1 MKKHDRWLKRKT
13 DRRPARLAAL
23 PAASANAVK
32 TGESRERLG
41 WLVAGVLVAALVA
54 TLVYKWWPTRSTD
67 AGDIPV
73 AKAAGSLPTD
83 FQDPPV
89 NDTDAPHGHVPKIAN
104 NAEESHGNTSK
115 AKPDAKGLP
124 DNFLDAFNDKDGA
137 SEKETDVKSL
147 SNPDL
152 EKRFQALTEISE
164 RLNALK
170 KQVATPGALSTEAQF
185 KQALVKRDRLLD
197 DYNRTADSLQKTVA
211 QARLAR
217 PKDAVPRW
225 LAGELL
231 MLVGGEPEEYSP
243 HLKYAIAQGL
253 DRPRLQASVALAHL
267 QANEFAAAYKTAAD
281 ALKRYNQDRYLW
293 QAFARIAFCTNHFD
307 EVIRQLDQAFPAGE
321 PGWAKAHRA
330 AAAAMLARWDV
341 EQKLRAADALANNL
355 PRVRLVIEHRQFGKG
370 KDAAGQSIASV
381 ESVGPR
387 EEVVLELFEDQAPNT
402 VANFLDLVTRKFY
415 DGTSFHLALPATIVA
430 GGDPLTKNSDPSDDG
445 AGGPGYVIADECK
458 SPAARSHF
466 RGSLSMVNTG
476 PRTAGSQFFLSLAP
490 SPEMNG
496 TFTVFGRVIQGQDAV
511 DRITRGR
518 TTRVL
523 GHYGKIIPG
532 DLLVRAEIIRK
543 RDHEY
548 KVLKLQP

>member
-23 PAASANAVK
+23 PAATANAEK
-32 TGESRERLG
+32 TGGSRERLG
-41 WLVAGVLVAALVA
+41 WMVASVLVAALVV
-54 TLVYKWWPTRSTD
+54 TLVYKWWPTPAADD
-67 AGDIPV
+67 ADTPI
-73 AKAAGSLPTD
+73 AKAAGPSPTN
-83 FQDPPV
+83 FQDQFAY
-89 NDTDAPHGHVPKIAN
+89 DGDAPPGHTPKVV
-104 NAEESHGNTSK
+104 NADESHGHKPK
-115 AKPDAKGLP
+115 ADPDARGLP
-124 DNFLDAFNDKDGA
+124 DNFLDAFNDRDGT
-137 SEKETDVKSL
+137 SEKKNDVKSL

-152 EKRFQALTEISE
+152 EKRFQALTEISD

-170 KQVATPGALSTEAQF
+170 KQVATPGALSSESQF
-185 KQALVKRDRLLD
+185 KQALAKRDRLLD
-197 DYNRTADSLQKTVA
+197 EYNRAADSLQKTVA

-243 HLKYAIAQGL
+243 HLKYAINEGL
-253 DRPRLQASVALAHL
+253 DRSRLQASTALGHL
-267 QANEFAAAYKTAAD
+267 QANEFAAGYKAASD
-281 ALKRYNQDRYLW
+281 ALKRYQQDRYVW
-293 QAFARIAFCTNHFD
+293 QTFARIAMCTNHFD
-307 EVIRQLDQAFPAGE
+307 EVIRQLDQAFPAGA
-321 PGWAKAHRA
+321 PDWARAHRS
-330 AAAAMLARWDV
+330 AAAAMQARWEV
-341 EQKLRAADALANNL
+341 EQKLRAAEALANNL

-370 KDAAGQSIASV
+370 KDAAGQSIASI
-381 ESVGPR
+381 ETVGRR
-387 EEVVLELFEDQAPNT
+387 EEVVLELFEEEAPNT
-402 VANFLDLVTRKFY
+402 VANFLELVGRKFY

-430 GGDPLTKNSDPSDDG
+430 GGDPLTKNNDPSDDG
-445 AGGPGYVIADECK
+445 AGGPGYVIADEYK

-496 TFTVFGRVIQGQDAV
+496 TFTVFGRVLEGQQAV

-518 TTRVL
+518 TTRLL

-532 DLLVRAEIIRK
+532 DLLVRAEVIRK

-548 KVLKLQP
+548 KAIKLQP